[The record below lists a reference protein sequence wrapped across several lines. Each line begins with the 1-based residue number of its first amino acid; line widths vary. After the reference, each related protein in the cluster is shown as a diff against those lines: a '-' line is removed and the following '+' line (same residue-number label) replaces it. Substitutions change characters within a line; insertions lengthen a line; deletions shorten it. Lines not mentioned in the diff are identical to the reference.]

1 LAVFEGQGLMKVA
14 NQTNERGET
23 VKTTRSKGILI
34 VLLATCVLAR
44 HVSAGTYANI
54 TIDGNTADW
63 AGVPVA
69 YTDATGDASPIDIAT
84 IQLANDNNN
93 LYLRLTYGTA
103 VNPNSGSGVFLAVDN
118 DNNPA
123 TGFDVYGL
131 GLVGAEAGWQNDFP
145 FAQSNGVFN
154 TGGGI
159 TGGAGAISPYYTTT
173 TEQEYAISRSAT
185 FTASGLPVFPGSSFT
200 LLVYTVD
207 GTADV
212 AGPVPYTFAAV
223 PEPASVTLVGLG
235 LLMVVGMVRGR
246 RNS

>member
-1 LAVFEGQGLMKVA
+1 VA
-14 NQTNERGET
+14 KTNERGE
-23 VKTTRSKGILI
+23 VMKTIRSKATAL
-34 VLLATCVLAR
+34 VLLAAGLLAR
-44 HVSAGTYANI
+44 QASAGTYANI

-93 LYLRLTYGTA
+93 LYIRLTYGTA
-103 VNPNSGSGVFLAVDN
+103 VNPNSGSGVFLAFDT

-123 TGFDVYGL
+123 TGYDIYGL

-145 FAQSNGVFN
+145 FEQATGVFN

-159 TGGAGAISPYYTTT
+159 TGGGAAISPYFTTT

-185 FTASGLPVFPGSSFT
+185 FTTSGLPVFSGNSFT

-223 PEPASVTLVGLG
+223 PEPTSLALVGLG
-235 LLMVVGMVRGR
+235 LLMAVGMLRSR
-246 RNS
+246 RKS